1 MRKTLSVVSLLV
13 LFSGVAVAQPA
24 KSGGKAGVSRP
35 AASPV
40 EPGVLQK
47 LWKQLTGSIRLFDEE
62 EPPPP
67 PPERVHTPVPT

>member
-1 MRKTLSVVSLLV
+1 VRRILTVLSLLV
-13 LFSGVAVAQPA
+13 VFSTVAAAQPA

-40 EPGVLQK
+40 HPSVLEK
-47 LWKQLTGSIRLFDEE
+47 LWKQLMGSIRMFDEE
-62 EPPPP
+62 DPPPP